1 MENFKTLHLYE
12 ERFRHLPKFKFKFKF
27 SSQLEDGMIISP
39 LNIIRFG
46 HARRKQLYAQH
57 TGLS

>member
-1 MENFKTLHLYE
+1 MENFKALHLYE
-12 ERFRHLPKFKFKFKF
+12 ERFRHLPKFEFKF
-27 SSQLEDGMIISP
+27 SSQLEDGTIISP